1 MSETTLFFGGH
12 ILTVDDSIPRAEAV
26 FVSDGTITHVGSLS
40 EAEAMADA
48 TTERVDLSGSVLL
61 PGFIDA
67 HSHPLW
73 AAKTRGAPVVDIRAE
88 TVPTFDAVLGKIER
102 RVAAAKP
109 GEHLLFFGLDAQLH
123 DGFQALTR
131 SWLDELSPE
140 NPVGVQTSN
149 CHALYMNSAGF
160 EACGIN
166 ESFPTPIG
174 SVIER
179 NPGGKPS
186 GKIAE
191 AITWQAVETFYEAWG
206 DDRLSTEFKAT
217 IDEFI
222 SNGITTTT
230 EHLYLPFYRAY
241 YEAALKQGWP
251 MPRIAAYQQ
260 AVTPDMAVE
269 DMNIGPDR
277 LWMAGVKI
285 HADGSP
291 FIGNIWLSEPYL
303 ENEITKDRMG
313 LAAGH
318 TGGLNYPMEFFEAM
332 VRNYVGQGWQ
342 MTIHT
347 QGDRTIDMV
356 LDLLEVVLAEHPRP
370 DHRFRLE
377 HCALMRDDQIV
388 RCMELG
394 VLGSFFINHI
404 THWGAPIE
412 DVLFGPERAA
422 HYVPAGSAAK
432 AGMRISLHADTPM
445 TDPSC
450 LELMQAA
457 MTRRASDQRC
467 VGPDQCMTAMD
478 ALKAVTIDAA
488 FQIKKEGVLGSISP
502 GKHADFVVLADNPLT
517 AAPDAIRSIEVQQNV
532 AHWQTGVVSCVTL
545 CRP

>member
-1 MSETTLFFGGH
+1 MSASQLFYGGQIH
-12 ILTVDDSIPRAEAV
+12 TMDDAIPDCEAV
-26 FVSDGTITHVGSLS
+26 FVKDGQIIHVGRLS
-40 EAEAMADA
+40 AAEAMAVCD
-48 TTERVDLSGSVLL
+48 TSRIDLQGAVLL

-88 TVPTFDAVLGKIER
+88 TVPTFDAVMAKIER
-102 RVAAAKP
+102 RVAAATP

-123 DGFQALTR
+123 DGFQTLTR
-131 SWLDELSPE
+131 DWLDQIAPDT
-140 NPVGVQTSN
+140 PVGIQTSN

-160 EACGIN
+160 EACGITADM
-166 ESFPTPIG
+166 PTPTG

-179 NPGGKPS
+179 DPCGRPN

-191 AITWQAVETFYEAWG
+191 AITWRAVETFYEAWG
-206 DDRLSTEFKAT
+206 DARLSTEFKAT

-222 SNGITTTT
+222 QNGITTTT

-260 AVTPDMAVE
+260 AVTPDMAV
-269 DMNIGPDR
+269 DDVSIGQDR

-291 FIGNIWLSEPYL
+291 FIGNIWLTQPYL
-303 ENEITKDRMG
+303 DNHITRDRMG
-313 LAAGH
+313 LGPGH
-318 TGGLNYPMEFFEAM
+318 TGEVNYPMEFFEAM

-356 LDLLEVVLAEHPRP
+356 LDLLDTVLSEHPRP

-377 HCALMRDDQIV
+377 HCALMRKDQID
-388 RCMELG
+388 RCMTLG

-412 DVLFGPERAA
+412 DALFGPDRAA

-432 AGMRISLHADTPM
+432 AGMRLSLHADTPM

-457 MTRRASDQRC
+457 MTRRAADGRC
-467 VGPDQCMTAMD
+467 VGPGECMTAMD
-478 ALKAVTIDAA
+478 ALRAVTIDAA
-488 FQIKKEGVLGSISP
+488 YQIRKEDVLGSITP
-502 GKHADFVVLADNPLT
+502 GKHADFVVLADDPLT
-517 AAPDAIRSIEVQQNV
+517 TAPEHLRDIAVQQTWLAGQKV
-532 AHWQTGVVSCVTL
+532 WSHDGA
-545 CRP
+545 